1 MTGRYDAQCN
11 LSALIELWVFE
22 RSSENMRKKR
32 NLFSELMEGF
42 DALADQRAGKRV
54 LRTHT
59 VKPRPAP
66 KMT

>member
-1 MTGRYDAQCN
+1 
-11 LSALIELWVFE
+11 
-22 RSSENMRKKR
+22 MRKKR

-59 VKPRPAP
+59 MKPRRAT